1 MSFISFRTIPRAIS
15 YSKSYSSRLM
25 SHSSKSNIFVSN
37 EEQKELDYLA
47 LQSILQ
53 AEGINLDTYY
63 YIKKTHNFS
72 RKKKDVNVEDSKY
85 EGFLL

>member
-25 SHSSKSNIFVSN
+25 SYSSKSNIFVSN

-53 AEGINLDTYY
+53 AEGINLETYH
-63 YIKKTHNFS
+63 YIKKFHNFS